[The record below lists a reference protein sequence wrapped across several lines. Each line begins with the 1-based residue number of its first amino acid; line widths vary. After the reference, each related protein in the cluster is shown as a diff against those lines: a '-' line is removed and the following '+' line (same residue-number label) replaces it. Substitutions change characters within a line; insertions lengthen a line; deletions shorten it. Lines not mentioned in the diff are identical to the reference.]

1 MNKQLEPVAFSLPEA
16 ELGFAALGQR
26 LATRPEFTEAAD
38 VTPLF
43 AAHPQIAHLAAG
55 YHLPHYANVA
65 CREFDLFG
73 NFRCDWVVGDT
84 ALREY
89 VLIEFEDARR
99 DRVFEPDSRYHERWA
114 DRFERGFSQL
124 VDWFWILD
132 RYRDN
137 VDFRRRFGD
146 GHVKFSGLLVIGRR
160 PFLTAEQRDRL
171 AWRFDRVTVN
181 THKVYCV
188 TFDDLYDFLHRRLEF
203 LRGMGRLGGGA

>member
-1 MNKQLEPVAFSLPEA
+1 MNKLLLPMAFSYPDARRGLDAFSVMLGASA
-16 ELGFAALGQR
+16 ELSEADQVRPLFDGHPQLAALA
-26 LATRPEFTEAAD
+26 AT
-38 VTPLF
+38 
-43 AAHPQIAHLAAG
+43 
-55 YHLPHYANVA
+55 YHLPQNFDVA

-73 NFRCDWVVGDT
+73 NFRCDWAVGDT
-84 ALREY
+84 VLREY

-99 DRVFEPDSRYHERWA
+99 DSVFDPDSRYHERWG

-137 VDFRRRFGD
+137 IDFRRRFGD

-160 PFLTAEQRDRL
+160 QFLTG

-188 TFDDLYDFLHRRLEF
+188 TFDDPYDFLHRRLEF
-203 LRGMGRLGGGA
+203 LRGMARASE